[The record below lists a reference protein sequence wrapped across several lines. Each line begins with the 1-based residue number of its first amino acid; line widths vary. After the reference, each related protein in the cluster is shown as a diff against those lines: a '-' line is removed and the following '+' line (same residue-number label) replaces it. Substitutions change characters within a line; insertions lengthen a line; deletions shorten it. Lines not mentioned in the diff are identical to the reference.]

1 MGLFS
6 SGSSPS
12 FVEKGQEPF
21 LQYLR
26 EQAGDQYREHGK
38 PQAYAGHE
46 LANRLTEQGY
56 GFLDTL
62 GAGANQQVADS
73 QIESLTDILNRNLS
87 MNLGMIGGNASV
99 GNTFGGGRQGVMEGT
114 AIGDTQLALA
124 SGVSDIYAN
133 QNQMN
138 LLGATTG
145 LGALQGQYGLGM
157 SGFYNAQQP
166 LGNFA
171 KMIGDPNNMQG
182 SSSDSTIKNIASTAA
197 DAALTY
203 LAFTA

>member
-1 MGLFS
+1 MSLFGKIFGETKGG
-6 SGSSPS
+6 GST
-12 FVEKGQEPF
+12 VDKDQQPF
-21 LQYLR
+21 LQFLR
-26 EQAGDQYREHGK
+26 EQAQGQFEQYG
-38 PQAYAGHE
+38 QQQTAAGFN
-46 LANRLTEQGY
+46 LADRLTDRGY

-133 QNQMN
+133 QNRMN
-138 LLGATTG
+138 LMGATAG
-145 LGALQGQYGLGM
+145 LGALQGQFGLGM
-157 SGFYNAQQP
+157 SGFANQQQP
-166 LGNFA
+166 LANFSN
-171 KMIGDPNNMQG
+171 MIGQPTVLSGGSQG
-182 SSSDSTIKNIASTAA
+182 GLIPALAGMAQFNIG
-197 DAALTY
+197 
-203 LAFTA
+203 

>member
-1 MGLFS
+1 MGIMDFLLG
-6 SGSSPS
+6 GSDAAQVDPAQQPYL
-12 FVEKGQEPF
+12 EDLRNRATKN
-21 LQYLR
+21 LDQYGAWQT
-26 EQAGDQYREHGK
+26 QAGFN
-38 PQAYAGHE
+38 
-46 LANRLTEQGY
+46 LADRLTDRGY

-62 GAGANQQVADS
+62 GAGSNQQVADS

-133 QNQMN
+133 QNQNN
-138 LLGATTG
+138 LLGATAG
-145 LGALQGQYGLGM
+145 LGAIQGQFGLGM
-157 SGFYNAQQP
+157 SGFANQQQP

-171 KMIGDPNNMQG
+171 NMVGQPTVLSGGSQTGLIPALAGMASFNIG
-182 SSSDSTIKNIASTAA
+182 
-197 DAALTY
+197 
-203 LAFTA
+203 

>member
-38 PQAYAGHE
+38 SQAYAGHQ
-46 LANRLTEQGY
+46 LANRLTDQGY

-133 QNQMN
+133 QNQNN
-138 LLGATTG
+138 LLGATAG
-145 LGALQGQYGLGM
+145 LGALQGQFGLGM
-157 SGFYNAQQP
+157 SGFANQQQP

-171 KMIGDPNNMQG
+171 NMVGQPTVLSGG
-182 SSSDSTIKNIASTAA
+182 SQTGLIP
-197 DAALTY
+197 ALAGMAT
-203 LAFTA
+203 FNFE